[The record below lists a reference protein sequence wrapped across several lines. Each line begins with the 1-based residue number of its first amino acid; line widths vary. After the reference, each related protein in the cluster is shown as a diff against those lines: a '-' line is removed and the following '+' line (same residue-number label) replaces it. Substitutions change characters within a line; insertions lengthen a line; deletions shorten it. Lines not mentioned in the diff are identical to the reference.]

1 VAFCGVSD
9 YNNAESSRDPRKIRN
24 PRRKK
29 EGCAMELAKVTLRG
43 QITIP
48 VSIRRKLNIR
58 EGDKVVFFEK
68 EGRIFVENAALLALR
83 DVQESFRGEAE
94 KIREERHAGDA

>member
-1 VAFCGVSD
+1 
-9 YNNAESSRDPRKIRN
+9 
-24 PRRKK
+24 
-29 EGCAMELAKVTLRG
+29 MELAKVTLRG

-48 VSIRRKLNIR
+48 ISIRRKLNIR

-83 DVQESFRGEAE
+83 DAQESFRGEAE
-94 KIREERHAGDA
+94 RMDLNSEEDVVSLVRQVRKELQEERHAGDA